1 MKESNL
7 FLNDLNLHLKNHY
20 ILVNNNKQEKS
31 FRNLGIDLLRI
42 YSMVNIIILH
52 INSYSKFNL
61 LNIGSPKFK
70 SIWLLN
76 ALSFWSVDGF
86 GIISG
91 VVGYNKYKF
100 ANLIYIWIQTTFDS
114 FITSSYFYFKGIKDI
129 KFWLSNLFPIAT
141 YKYWYVNAYFCMYL
155 FLPLINNG
163 ISLLTKNFFRN
174 LLLFYFLYFIIYNII
189 VEIFLNND
197 KYNFLNKG
205 FSPLWLIILYIFGA
219 YIGKYMIINDDKTK
233 KTNYF
238 LLWIFIYICSAIFSF
253 ISYSFF
259 LKKTYMFKKTLFLSY
274 ISPTM
279 IIQAICLLLF
289 FSKLTIKNP
298 LLIKLIIFLTPLTF
312 NVYLFHNRVFD
323 IIFFY
328 DKKFLYNFIITFES
342 NLLFLKIYFLSIIIF
357 IISATIDY
365 IRFLLFKFL
374 KIRKFCFFI
383 ENLFSKIFSIF

>member
-1 MKESNL
+1 MA
-7 FLNDLNLHLKNHY
+7 
-20 ILVNNNKQEKS
+20 NNT
-31 FRNLGIDLLRI
+31 I
-42 YSMVNIIILH
+42 YSICLC
-52 INSYSKFNL
+52 NSL
-61 LNIGSPKFK
+61 T
-70 SIWLLN
+70 
-76 ALSFWSVDGF
+76 V
-86 GIISG
+86 
-91 VVGYNKYKF
+91 
-100 ANLIYIWIQTTFDS
+100 ANS
-114 FITSSYFYFKGIKDI
+114 
-129 KFWLSNLFPIAT
+129 
-141 YKYWYVNAYFCMYL
+141 C
-155 FLPLINNG
+155 
-163 ISLLTKNFFRN
+163 
-174 LLLFYFLYFIIYNII
+174 
-189 VEIFLNND
+189 
-197 KYNFLNKG
+197 
-205 FSPLWLIILYIFGA
+205 IFGA

-365 IRFLLFKFL
+365 IRLLLFKFL